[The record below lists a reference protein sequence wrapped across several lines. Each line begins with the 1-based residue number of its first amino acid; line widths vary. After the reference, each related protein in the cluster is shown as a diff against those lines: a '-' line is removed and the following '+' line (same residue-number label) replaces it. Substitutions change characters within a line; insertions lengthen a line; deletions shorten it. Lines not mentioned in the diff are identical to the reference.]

1 MLHTST
7 VLPAIPEPRLAAAGS
22 FDVLSYLLRV
32 VRLSGAALFRGDLSA
47 PWAVKTVDSTKL
59 AHIVL
64 PKAKRPLLFH
74 LVAEGHCWIALPDCH
89 RVQLACGDIAVLPYG
104 DAHTMGC
111 DGGHE
116 PVPVAGLLRDASW
129 NTGLPVVVHGGG
141 GETTRIICGFV
152 HCDELLFNPLLKTLP
167 ALLHMNTE
175 EEPAESLLA
184 GSVRHL
190 IGEAQAARAGSTCLL
205 ARLSELLLVEVLRRH
220 MTALPPETVGW
231 LSALNDPLVGRAL
244 QLLHADPAHGW
255 TVNSLA
261 RKVGASRSS
270 LATRFKT
277 LLGQPPM
284 RYLTYWRLQLA
295 AELLR
300 DGAIGMAAL
309 AASVGYDS
317 EAAFN
322 RAFKRYTG
330 EPPTAWRNRAASE
343 TACSPGNEW
352 NVLDGPISRCLD
364 RAQAGSQIA
373 SPVGKIQRPDSPRHP
388 GMVRV
393 DHSTVRLNGEVARVE

>member
-7 VLPAIPEPRLAAAGS
+7 VLPGISEPRLAAVGS
-22 FDVLSYLLRV
+22 FDVLSDLLRV
-32 VRLSGAALFRGDLSA
+32 VRLSGTMLFRGDLSA
-47 PWAVKTVDSTKL
+47 PWALKTVDSTKL
-59 AHIVL
+59 AHIL
-64 PKAKRPLLFH
+64 FPKAKRLLLFH
-74 LVAEGHCWIALPDCH
+74 LVAEGRCWIALPDCH
-89 RVQLACGDIAVLPYG
+89 RVQLVCGDIVVLPYG
-104 DAHTMGC
+104 DAHTMGS

-116 PVPVAGLLRDASW
+116 PVPVAGLLRDVSW

-141 GETTRIICGFV
+141 GETTRMISGFV

-175 EEPAESLLA
+175 AEPEESLLA

-190 IGEAQAARAGSTCLL
+190 IGEAQAGRAGSACMV

-244 QLLHADPAHGW
+244 QLLHADPAYGW
-255 TVNSLA
+255 TVNRLA
-261 RKVGASRSS
+261 RQVGASRSS
-270 LATRFKT
+270 LAARFKA

-284 RYLTYWRLQLA
+284 RYLTCRRLQLA

-300 DGAIGMAAL
+300 DGAPGMAAI
-309 AASVGYDS
+309 AASAGYDS

-330 EPPTAWRNRAASE
+330 EPPAAWRDRAGGE
-343 TACSPGNEW
+343 TAAHLVTS
-352 NVLDGPISRCLD
+352 
-364 RAQAGSQIA
+364 
-373 SPVGKIQRPDSPRHP
+373 
-388 GMVRV
+388 
-393 DHSTVRLNGEVARVE
+393 